1 MSVHNIMKIYC
12 KNIVDITF
20 FEKKNVK
27 AKYFFTKSF
36 IKRIIYY

>member
-1 MSVHNIMKIYC
+1 MAVHNIVKIYC
-12 KNIVDITF
+12 ENIINRTF

-36 IKRIIYY
+36 IKIVIYY